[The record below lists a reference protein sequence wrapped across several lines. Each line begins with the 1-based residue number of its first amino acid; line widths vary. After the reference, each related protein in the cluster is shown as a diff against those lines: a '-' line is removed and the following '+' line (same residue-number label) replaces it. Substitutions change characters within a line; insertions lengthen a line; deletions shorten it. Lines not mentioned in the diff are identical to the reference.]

1 MNYITD
7 LTKDELRYICSVIP
21 FQEATSYFR
30 RYPKEF
36 TRLRPGF
43 RVKSLKEAEVAR
55 TLFDFR
61 NRDFIGSFI
70 VKHIDRW
77 LEEIN
82 DAFEQVKNDGLNEEE
97 SYIHVLARS
106 FFSHNVPLYFKVTE
120 QEKSEEYLHIMT
132 SGVNQLIEIMEEAEK
147 TLQEKKKELSNRDQ
161 EFQQLQNQID
171 EAERNTKRLN
181 ARISKLSIENDG
193 RTTII
198 AQKDADIEKLN
209 TIISDLK
216 KEVGQLNSKISSITE
231 QNAAE
236 IESLVEKIET
246 MTKNI
251 SEFEQRVA
259 SYRSQL
265 SNLKKQEAD
274 TADKN
279 RQLADEINA
288 KEMLILEMRQTIDV
302 LTRESKNNVQKIDEL
317 NKLLEEAQNKPV
329 EVAQIGFH
337 QFKKKTQVM
346 PLRPVDLDDFDEY
359 LQYNF
364 NDIGLDNGCEGYDL
378 FVRFFEQILFDGV
391 PLLMKHGPGV
401 NLANCVANTLYGQKT
416 AAVLAYSE
424 KSDMQDIKDFL
435 ENTPDRVICID
446 GFVGN
451 INEMEM
457 LPVLEQYRNKIIILT
472 YMYDRTLNYTPSELL
487 TYLRYINVDE
497 FKPLLRIKDITE
509 DPSEVQEET
518 YAYQTGSSSEN
529 RYQKIFK
536 EIGEQCGIAKDVV
549 NSIADSIQDEDYMNA
564 ALMFTLLPYLSKV
577 LRIKPY
583 NYSKRLQKYAGES
596 GKCPH
601 KNILL
606 GWFG

>member
-1 MNYITD
+1 M
-7 LTKDELRYICSVIP
+7 LWEVLVTK
-21 FQEATSYFR
+21 
-30 RYPKEF
+30 
-36 TRLRPGF
+36 LRPGF
-43 RVKSLKEAEVAR
+43 RVKSLKEAEVER

-77 LEEIN
+77 LEEIH

-132 SGVNQLIEIMEEAEK
+132 AGVNQLLEIMDEAEK
-147 TLQEKKKELSNRDQ
+147 TIEEKKKELSNRDQ

-171 EAERNTKRLN
+171 EAERSINRLN
-181 ARISKLSIENDG
+181 AKVSKLSNDNDG
-193 RTTII
+193 QATII
-198 AQKDADIEKLN
+198 AQKDADIDKLN
-209 TIISDLK
+209 TIISALK
-216 KEVGQLNSKISSITE
+216 KELERINSKISSITE
-231 QNAAE
+231 QNSAE
-236 IESLVEKIET
+236 IKSLTEKIEI
-246 MTKNI
+246 MTRNI
-251 SEFEQRVA
+251 SEYEQKIA
-259 SYRSQL
+259 SYKSQL
-265 SNLKKQEAD
+265 SKSEERDAD
-274 TADKN
+274 ISDKN
-279 RQLADEINA
+279 SQLVDAIKD
-288 KEMLILEMRQTIDV
+288 KEMLIAEMRQTIDA
-302 LTRESKNNVQKIDEL
+302 LTSESQNNVQRIDEL
-317 NKLLEEAQNKPV
+317 NKLLEEAQNKPI
-329 EVAQIGFH
+329 EVDKTDIH
-337 QFKKKTQVM
+337 QFAKKTRVV
-346 PLRPVDLDDFDEY
+346 PIRPVDMDDFDEY
-359 LQYNF
+359 LQYNL
-364 NDIGLDNGCEGYDL
+364 NDIGFDNGCDGYDL
-378 FVRFFEQILFDGV
+378 FVRYFEQILFDGV
-391 PLLMKHGPGV
+391 PLLLKHGPGV

-416 AAVLAYSE
+416 AALLAYSE
-424 KSDMQDIKDFL
+424 KSDMQDIKEFL
-435 ENTPDRVICID
+435 EGTPERVICID

-487 TYLRYINVDE
+487 TYVRYINVDE

-536 EIGEQCGIAKDVV
+536 EIGEQCGLAKDVV
-549 NSIADSIQDEDYMNA
+549 NSIADSIKDEEYMNA